1 MAERSGSMVLYGH
14 KFMCIVNATLSS
26 KHQVPALYYGMQK
39 ILVPQGVHV
48 VSTVVQYLLY
58 LAPVRKPCSDSPLGR
73 LPHLGTK
80 DDIII
85 MYITASS
92 QACADPLIERCG
104 CRHAQRQ
111 YLLTE
116 LHVLKQTCTLELQNM
131 ENHRLSLS
139 PHLTFTLYKFPH
151 QTAFSFSSSHD
162 SQALRTLPDSWT
174 SAAD

>member
-1 MAERSGSMVLYGH
+1 
-14 KFMCIVNATLSS
+14 MCIVNATLSS

-73 LPHLGTK
+73 LPHLGIK
-80 DDIII
+80 DGV
-85 MYITASS
+85 YNVHHCKFTGLCRSF
-92 QACADPLIERCG
+92 IERCG
-104 CRHAQRQ
+104 CRRAQRQ

-116 LHVLKQTCTLELQNM
+116 LHVPKQTCTLELQNM

-139 PHLTFTLYKFPH
+139 PPLTFTLYKFPH
-151 QTAFSFSSSHD
+151 QTAFSFSPSHD